1 MLLTTIISKILGYI
15 FCFNNFIFLKN
26 FDPHYS
32 YIEVQLLNQ
41 NSKPLK
47 IEGKI
52 NITLLIN
59 KTVKCKK

>member
-32 YIEVQLLNQ
+32 YIEVQFTK
-41 NSKPLK
+41 SKPLI

>member
-1 MLLTTIISKILGYI
+1 MLLTPIISKILEYI

-32 YIEVQLLNQ
+32 YIEVQFTK
-41 NSKPLK
+41 SKPLI

>member
-1 MLLTTIISKILGYI
+1 MLLKTIIRKILGYI

-32 YIEVQLLNQ
+32 YIEVQFTK
-41 NSKPLK
+41 SKPLI

>member
-1 MLLTTIISKILGYI
+1 MLLKTIISKILGYI

-32 YIEVQLLNQ
+32 YIEVQFTK
-41 NSKPLK
+41 SKPLI